1 MIDSLKVAGKEKNA
15 KSIYIYIYIYIYY
28 FSYLPSLLNIQ
39 MKVKYN

>member
-15 KSIYIYIYIYIYY
+15 KSIYIY
-28 FSYLPSLLNIQ
+28 LPSLLNIQ